1 MKRIVIIGNSGS
13 GKTFLAR
20 AWSAGSG
27 ISIVHLDDLFWLPGG
42 FNRKRP
48 ADETEAMIRAAAA
61 KDEWIAE
68 GVFGDLA
75 REFLHRAT
83 HLVWLDLPWEVCRD
97 GLLERGSESSR
108 QLDPEQAEENFRK
121 LLEWAAAYQARDGD
135 CSQAGHLRIFE
146 EFSGAKTRITEQDEI
161 RPSIGSGFPVR

>member
-20 AWSAGSG
+20 TWSAGSG
-27 ISIVHLDDLFWLPGG
+27 IPVIHLDKIFWQPGG
-42 FNRKRP
+42 FDLKRP
-48 ADETEAMIRAAAA
+48 TDEVDAMTRAEAA
-61 KDEWIAE
+61 KDEWIME

-75 REFLHRAT
+75 AEFLHRAT
-83 HLVWLDLPWEVCRD
+83 HLVWLDLPWDVCRE

-108 QLDPEQAEENFRK
+108 QLDREQAEGNFRN
-121 LLEWAAAYQARDGD
+121 LLEWATAYQDRDGD

-146 EFSGAKTRITEQDEI
+146 GFSGAKVRITE
-161 RPSIGSGFPVR
+161 RSGTDPAFPLP